1 MTQELELIFDT
12 QITNVSKCASS
23 IFSREDVIII
33 LKTVR
38 QSIHELPEVTTTGF
52 TKEHIIDSVKE
63 LLYDHPFSDYL
74 SCEPELSGSWGDNY
88 SLEMNTSF
96 EEDDFIRSFVT
107 ELEDHFTPNNQ
118 NNDSEK
124 N

>member
-38 QSIHELPEVTTTGF
+38 QSIHELPETKSTTF
-52 TKEHIIDSVKE
+52 TKDKILRTVTD
-63 LLYDHPFSDYL
+63 LLYEYPFSDHVN
-74 SCEPELSGSWGDNY
+74 CEPELNGSYGDSY
-88 SLEMNTSF
+88 SLDMNTSF
-96 EEDDFIRSFVT
+96 EEDEFIRSFVT
-107 ELEDHFTPNNQ
+107 ELEDHFENNKP
-118 NNDSEK
+118 E
-124 N
+124 